1 MFRLFIL
8 CNLYETLL
16 ETANN
21 IRLRGS
27 KHWDQWLETILVR
40 CVFPFLIFCSSN
52 QMAEGEAVRADEFGT
67 IKQEVYIYI
76 FFFLWSFNCIR
87 LLSEI
92 HWNFKYTRR
101 YFKVR
106 TENYNRQI
114 KHKRK
119 YLFMLLLCF
128 LSLNVILKYNQST
141 QHGTERVKKMSWKAL
156 TFCYIYSRVVTV
168 GLCTTVLA
176 CVNSL

>member
-1 MFRLFIL
+1 MCIRTYRIKSEKVIITTYSWLQLFLVRGGGVSSKFGSSIVKAFPVASPILNKLTIHYFQKTVFWSIIQEFTGTTKVKKICTMFRLFIL

-52 QMAEGEAVRADEFGT
+52 QMAEEEAVRADEFGT

-76 FFFLWSFNCIR
+76 
-87 LLSEI
+87 
-92 HWNFKYTRR
+92 Y
-101 YFKVR
+101 Y
-106 TENYNRQI
+106 
-114 KHKRK
+114 
-119 YLFMLLLCF
+119 
-128 LSLNVILKYNQST
+128 
-141 QHGTERVKKMSWKAL
+141 
-156 TFCYIYSRVVTV
+156 
-168 GLCTTVLA
+168 
-176 CVNSL
+176 